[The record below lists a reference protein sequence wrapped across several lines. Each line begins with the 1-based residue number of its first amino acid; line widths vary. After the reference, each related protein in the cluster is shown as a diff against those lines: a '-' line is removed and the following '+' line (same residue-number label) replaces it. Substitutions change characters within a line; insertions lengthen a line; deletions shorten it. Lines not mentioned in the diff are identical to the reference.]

1 MIMYSKP
8 KKEIRPIDRSDLID
22 FTKRLRNFIE
32 FYEKYILVK
41 DSETINSLM
50 KLKQYLELL
59 SLERYD
65 MLINDTSIIHDD
77 ISTPH
82 KETPTPVIDYE
93 YINSILKDENL
104 PF

>member
-1 MIMYSKP
+1 MYTKP
-8 KKEIRPIDRSDLID
+8 KKEIKPIERSDLIY

-41 DSETINSLM
+41 DAYTSERLM
-50 KLKQYLELL
+50 KLKQYLEVL

-77 ISTPH
+77 ITVPL
-82 KETPTPVIDYE
+82 PPQPVVDEE
-93 YINSILKDENL
+93 YIQSILRDENL

>member
-1 MIMYSKP
+1 MFMYTKP
-8 KKEIRPIDRSDLID
+8 KKEIKPIERSDLID

-41 DSETINSLM
+41 DVYTSERLM
-50 KLKQYLELL
+50 KLKQYLEVL

-77 ISTPH
+77 ITMPL
-82 KETPTPVIDYE
+82 PPQPVVDEE
-93 YINSILKDENL
+93 YIQSILRDENL